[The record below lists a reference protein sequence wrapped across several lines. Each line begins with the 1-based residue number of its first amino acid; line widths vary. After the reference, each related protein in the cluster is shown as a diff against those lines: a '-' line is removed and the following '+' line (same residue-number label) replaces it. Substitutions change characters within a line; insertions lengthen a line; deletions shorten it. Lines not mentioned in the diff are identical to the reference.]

1 MSLSFILS
9 SLGGKLETISIA
21 VLLGKAFP
29 VNKHYLTW
37 ALGERFCP
45 AWLSHS
51 DRRNNSH
58 PENSEEQLLS
68 LVPLQILPPKSRS
81 WQHRASCG
89 WREVEGWELTSL
101 KASQY
106 PFPTRPAAE
115 LALTKRWCCRR
126 QPSPASLGWVRTLQ
140 TWTSKTDLV

>member
-68 LVPLQILPPKSRS
+68 LVPLQILPPSPDPDSTEHAVAGERLKGGNLPLSRLPNTLP
-81 WQHRASCG
+81 H
-89 WREVEGWELTSL
+89 
-101 KASQY
+101 KACSRVS
-106 PFPTRPAAE
+106 THE
-115 LALTKRWCCRR
+115 EMALRR

>member
-68 LVPLQILPPKSRS
+68 LVPLQILPPSPDPDSTEHAVAGERLKGGNLPLSR
-81 WQHRASCG
+81 
-89 WREVEGWELTSL
+89 LPNTL
-101 KASQY
+101 
-106 PFPTRPAAE
+106 PTRPAAE
-115 LALTKRWCCRR
+115 LALTKRWRCRR